1 MLHTSRL
8 VPKASF
14 VSLNIKRYAAVN
26 ILGYDLYKQWYL
38 SRDKMSDVN
47 ILSRNTLIAK
57 TWKTLSA
64 DEKQGWI
71 QRAEAMTRNA
81 FEQKKQIYESKQ
93 FSIFSRIFCF
103 YNIPGIIQEM
113 EKNSNVA
120 AYNPIHEGK
129 VKILNLFLDT
139 ISTGGNRVENIK
151 RYVDLLNS
159 FKNPDL
165 VFEESL
171 ESKNIQN
178 IFPENTLTEIHGI
191 WAELLSEVQEI
202 TFRKFLQFTN
212 DHESTRFLFLFMKF
226 FQKLSDKVP
235 DSSLFIRD
243 IEKVM
248 KHANST
254 ASRFELFFFDQYP
267 SIENPYEFMINFK
280 SILKNCFLK
289 YNSLSEKELEE
300 LDRKSLEHDRYP
312 VIQQG
317 VPIYKK
323 NLAYQLFVKESFYKR
338 HFDSMFQLDE
348 NISTTATSRQFKNY
362 NFEESDEVE
371 EDDVEINTGGDGE
384 QKPKNLTMPLMAF
397 VDLNK
402 EWNNLSKDTKS
413 SGYWRKMTQAFEEG
427 AKMHTSPYEAHMRKL
442 MAAVRLFDNP
452 RQFKGYSPILLYAEL
467 NYPHFEKYVEISS
480 TRNKGFSFS
489 KNKTS
494 SLSAPKKNLIKSFDS
509 SVSSNDDMVS
519 GGVFHNLYERLFE
532 NYYDCFELEK
542 VFASWEVLSDEEK
555 CRYYIL
561 CSTLRFLR
569 GLHICSKMPI
579 VKGKKLGTSDFTY
592 VLNKHI
598 DASYLKEIYPYKK
611 MNDLSHQPE
620 MWPRVYAERAAALK
634 KFSAEA
640 LTIFDY
646 LKNVDEKDTSSYR
659 RVILQRRSVAK
670 TVKTLFESS
679 TAPKNDKLLTYEDYF
694 HAKKDE
700 FLKERG
706 FDDIDQYINSF
717 DNSMD
722 LLRDSLNL
730 LYSQVDN
737 FEAHLGELVM
747 ENGFS
752 STLTDEIQSSIKF
765 KDFNSPSKIYM
776 KLLRFVNKQPKALI
790 KAFIEESIIKGA
802 PLTERDIFG
811 DKETPNYVYKN
822 SNSQKLY
829 DYLCSISY
837 ISSLKT
843 TNNCALSSPTEKNL
857 AKFHYIDKMGP
868 PHFFKNVLK
877 KFPHEHIGTTLL
889 RVEHNAYMYAYRAG
903 SLQDDPH
910 MKNKDPLAPARLDCS
925 FLIEFR
931 EKMFEEQVS
940 LYNKLKEENP
950 SALIKFSEVLVSNKF
965 VQDLLSSLEHKYEP
979 DIVRIVP
986 KHQKKLHN
994 Y

>member
-1 MLHTSRL
+1 MLYTSRL

-14 VSLNIKRYAAVN
+14 VSLNTRRYASVN

-38 SRDKMSDVN
+38 SRNKMDGVN

-57 TWKTLSA
+57 TWKTLSS
-64 DEKQGWI
+64 DQKLSWI
-71 QRAEAMTRNA
+71 QRAEAMTKNA

-103 YNIPGIIQEM
+103 YNIPGIIEEM
-113 EKNSNVA
+113 EKASSVA
-120 AYNPIHEGK
+120 ALNPLHEGK
-129 VKILNLFLDT
+129 IKILNLFLDT
-139 ISTGGNRVENIK
+139 ISAGGNRVESIK

-159 FKNPDL
+159 LKTPDF
-165 VFEESL
+165 VFEESV
-171 ESKNIQN
+171 ESKNIQSL
-178 IFPENTLTEIHGI
+178 FPENTLTEIHAI
-191 WAELLSEVQEI
+191 WAELLNEVQEI

-226 FQKLSDKVP
+226 FQKLSNKVSG
-235 DSSLFIRD
+235 SSLFIRD
-243 IEKVM
+243 LEKVM

-267 SIENPYEFMINFK
+267 NIDNPYEFMINFK
-280 SILKNCFLK
+280 SILRDCFLK
-289 YNSLSEKELEE
+289 YNSLSEKELDA
-300 LDRKSLEHDRYP
+300 LDKKSLEYERYP

-338 HFDSMFQLDE
+338 HFDSMFQVDE

-362 NFEESDEVE
+362 NFEDSDDIE
-371 EDDVEINTGGDGE
+371 EDDVEINSGGAGE
-384 QKPKNLTMPLMAF
+384 QKAKNFTMPLMAF

-402 EWNNLSKDTKS
+402 EWNNISKDPKS
-413 SGYWRKMTQAFEEG
+413 SGYWRKMTQAFEDG
-427 AKMHTSPYEAHMRKL
+427 AKRHTSVYEAHMRKL

-452 RQFKGYSPILLYAEL
+452 RKFKGYSPKLLYAEL
-467 NYPHFEKYVEISS
+467 NYPHFEKYVEMSS

-509 SVSSNDDMVS
+509 SVSSNDDMAN
-519 GGVFHNLYERLFE
+519 GAVFHNLYERLFE

-542 VFASWEVLSDEEK
+542 IFASWESLPDEEK

-569 GLHICSKMPI
+569 GLHICFKIPI
-579 VKGKKLGTSDFTY
+579 IGGKKLGTSDFTY

-611 MNDLSHQPE
+611 MNYLSHQPE
-620 MWPRVYAERAAALK
+620 MWPKVYAERAAALR
-634 KFSAEA
+634 KFAAEA

-659 RVILQRRSVAK
+659 RVILQRRTVAK
-670 TVKTLFESS
+670 TLKSIFESS
-679 TAPKNDKLLTYEDYF
+679 AAPRNDKLFTYEDYF
-694 HAKKDE
+694 HAKKNE
-700 FLKERG
+700 ILKERG
-706 FDDIDQYINSF
+706 FDNIEAYINSF

-730 LYSQVDN
+730 LHSQVDN
-737 FEAHLGELVM
+737 FEAHLGELVL

-752 STLTDEIQSSIKF
+752 SKLTNEIQSSIKF
-765 KDFNSPSKIYM
+765 KDFNSPSKIYL
-776 KLLRFVNKQPKALI
+776 KLLSFANKQPNALI
-790 KAFIEESIIKGA
+790 KAFMEESIIKGTT
-802 PLTERDIFG
+802 LTEKDIFG
-811 DKETPNYVYKN
+811 DEESPKYAYK
-822 SNSQKLY
+822 SSKTQKLY

-837 ISSLKT
+837 ISSLKAN
-843 TNNCALSSPTEKNL
+843 NNCALSSPTDKDL
-857 AKFHYIDKMGP
+857 TKFHYIDKMGP
-868 PHFFKNVLK
+868 PHFFRNVLK
-877 KFPHEHIGTTLL
+877 KFPYEYVGTTLL

-903 SLQDDPH
+903 SLNKDPH
-910 MKNKDPLAPARLDCS
+910 VQSMDPLAPAKLDCS

-931 EKMFEEQVS
+931 EKMFEEQAS
-940 LYNKLKEENP
+940 LYNKLKRENP
-950 SALIKFSEVLVSNKF
+950 SALIKFTEVIVPNKL
-965 VQDLLSSLEHKYEP
+965 VQDILRSLKHKYQP
-979 DIVRIVP
+979 DIVRIAP
-986 KHQKKLHN
+986 KHQKNLHSH
-994 Y
+994 